1 MIRPLSLHLRLGLM
15 SVLMVCATLWVTTWL
30 LANLVTTVLSDNM
43 DIPLDAQIRT
53 LRHAIGPDGR
63 LDTASLS
70 WDLQH
75 PATGW
80 GWEVVTPQGRWERSL
95 PRPVLEYPVP
105 LIHPVDGIYSGRDA
119 ATKGLV
125 LHARRMDLSG
135 SMAGG
140 RVLVVS
146 PEALIQQPLDRV
158 AQEIHK
164 FAGLGLAVLLLACW
178 VQIGVGLR
186 PLRQLGGAIARI
198 RSGEAQS
205 LPARQPAE
213 LAPLA
218 QEINALIARNER
230 GLETARRNAANLA
243 HAVKTPLSTLMLQLE
258 QEQASAEARALVAHV
273 SERVAHHLRRA
284 RSAAVGLGGRP
295 RADVHE
301 AVEALR
307 PVLASLGRGGGADR
321 LLHIENRV
329 MPPCPVAVDAEDL
342 SEMLGNLLENACRY
356 ARSHIS
362 VEAGEDGRWLVLD
375 VSDDGPGIPPAGL
388 ETVLQ
393 PGVRLDEVSEGYGL
407 GLAITRELAEMYEG
421 TLTLGPASAR
431 GGLKASLKLP
441 R

>member
-1 MIRPLSLHLRLGLM
+1 MSL
-15 SVLMVCATLWVTTWL
+15 LMVCTTLGIATWL
-30 LANLVTTVLSDNM
+30 LINLVTTVLSDNM

-53 LRHAIGPDGR
+53 LQHAIGPAGR
-63 LDTASLS
+63 LETASLS
-70 WDLQH
+70 WDLLH
-75 PATGW
+75 PARGW
-80 GWEVVTPQGRWERSL
+80 GWEVVTPRGRWARNMPL
-95 PRPVLEYPVP
+95 QALEYPVP
-105 LIHPVDGIYSGRDA
+105 LIHPVDGFYSGRDA
-119 ATKGLV
+119 ATHGLV
-125 LHARRMDLSG
+125 LHARRMDRPG
-135 SMAGG
+135 GMAGAH
-140 RVLVVS
+140 VLVVS
-146 PEALIQQPLDRV
+146 PEQLIQQPLDRV
-158 AQEIHK
+158 AQQTRS

-178 VQIGVGLR
+178 AQIGVGLR
-186 PLRQLGGAIARI
+186 PLRQLGTAIARI

-205 LPARQPAE
+205 LPVRQPAE

-258 QEQASAEARALVAHV
+258 QEDASAEARALVAHV

-307 PVLASLGRGGGADR
+307 PVLASLAGPDR

-329 MPPCPVAVDAEDL
+329 MPPYPVAVDGEDL

-362 VEAGEDGRWLVLD
+362 VEAGEDGRWLVLG

-421 TLTLGPASAR
+421 TLALGPASAR
-431 GGLKASLKLP
+431 GGLKASLTLP